1 MGSKEKRSMKVA
13 FILFILTS
21 FLTSAVISTESVCT
35 TESGPTPGL
44 PCIFPF
50 KVDGFAYHTCKLDE
64 KDGSRWCSTKI
75 DESGQHLQGNWGNCR
90 SDCEPVHTTTTTKA
104 TTTTTT
110 KTATTTTAT
119 AETTTNTTPT
129 S

>member
-1 MGSKEKRSMKVA
+1 MYWYWDFEKIQPNFDDIFRA
-13 FILFILTS
+13 FDRNKYVVKKFSSFIRFTM
-21 FLTSAVISTESVCT
+21 FLDFSESVCT

-75 DESGQHLQGNWGNCR
+75 DENGQHLQGNWGNCR
-90 SDCEPVHTTTTTKA
+90 SDCGE
-104 TTTTTT
+104 
-110 KTATTTTAT
+110 
-119 AETTTNTTPT
+119 
-129 S
+129 